1 MNEVVPRLNN
11 LPEQLSIRTR
21 PDAVHGTGLQINKDG
36 SRDELASA
44 HQLLS
49 ARLRLGGEAHR
60 LVVVHLI
67 ISTDG
72 ESCASV
78 DSCHLDP
85 FHLELGC
92 ADVGSIGVD
101 AVLVGDDLPELGSD
115 LVAALASLGF
125 K

>member
-1 MNEVVPRLNN
+1 MNFE
-11 LPEQLSIRTR
+11 SS
-21 PDAVHGTGLQINKDG
+21 PDAVHSAGLQINKDG

-72 ESCASV
+72 ESCPSV

-85 FHLELGC
+85 FHLELGG

-101 AVLVGDDLPELGSD
+101 AVLVGDDLPELQIMNVNVISISM
-115 LVAALASLGF
+115 VYV